1 MLPVDEAKCFA
12 RKIPGFSSA
21 SAIKK
26 QQRLCR
32 ILLGAAFVPE
42 GGMRLRRYNSDYGGS
57 EEQ

>member
-1 MLPVDEAKCFA
+1 MFPVNEAKFFA
-12 RKIPGFSSA
+12 RKIPGFSSTA
-21 SAIKK
+21 AIKK

-42 GGMRLRRYNSDYGGS
+42 GGKRLRRYNSDYGGS